1 MHIPGFFKVEDQT
14 VVEQFIRENSF
25 ATIVSQGSTYPVASH
40 IPVEL
45 EVNEKGE
52 QVLWGHLSRANPQ
65 WKLFEQYPEVLVIYM
80 SPLHHY
86 ISSSWYDH
94 ANAPTWNYVSVQVTG
109 RISLA
114 DGAKTWE
121 SLRRLTDKY
130 EQDSENPVSLD
141 TMPPDV
147 QRQVKGV
154 VVFEVQIDKIEAAFK
169 LSQNRDDKN
178 FQAILEQLNKKEDAI
193 ARLLATLMKQMRERI
208 EGTNS

>member
-1 MHIPGFFKVEDQT
+1 MHIPGYYKVEDQT
-14 VVEQFIRENSF
+14 IVEQFVRENSF
-25 ATIVSQGSTYPVASH
+25 ATIVSQGSKYPVASH
-40 IPVEL
+40 IPIEL

-52 QVLWGHLSRANPQ
+52 KVLWGHLSRANPQ
-65 WKLFEQYPEVLVIYM
+65 WELFEQYPDVLVIYM

-94 ANAPTWNYVSVQVTG
+94 PNAPTWNYVSVQVTG

-114 DGAKTWE
+114 DETKTWE
-121 SLRRLTDKY
+121 SLKRLVDKY
-130 EQDSENPVSLD
+130 EQDSEDPVSLD

-154 VVFEVQIDKIEAAFK
+154 VVFEIQIDKIEAAFK

-178 FQAILEQLNKKEDAI
+178 FEAILEQLNKKEGATP
-193 ARLLATLMKQMRERI
+193 RLLAALMKQVRER
-208 EGTNS
+208 S

>member
-25 ATIVSQGSTYPVASH
+25 ATIVSQGSKYPVASH

-45 EVNEKGE
+45 EVNDKGE
-52 QVLWGHLSRANPQ
+52 KVLWGHLSRANPQ

-94 ANAPTWNYVSVQVTG
+94 PNAPTWNYVSVQVTG

-114 DGAKTWE
+114 DEAKTWE
-121 SLRRLTDKY
+121 SLRRLVHKY
-130 EQDSENPVSLD
+130 EQDSEHPVSLD
-141 TMPPDV
+141 TMPPEV
-147 QRQVKGV
+147 QRQIKGLV
-154 VVFEVQIDKIEAAFK
+154 AFEIQIDQVEAAFK
-169 LSQNRDDKN
+169 LSQNRDDHN
-178 FQAILEQLNKKEDAI
+178 FYLILEALNKKDDTI
-193 ARLLATLMKQMRERI
+193 ARMLAALMKQMRNNVMP
-208 EGTNS
+208 G

>member
-114 DGAKTWE
+114 DEAKTWE

>member
-1 MHIPGFFKVEDQT
+1 MHIPGYYKVKDQE

-25 ATIVSQGSTYPVASH
+25 ATIVSQGSKYPVASH
-40 IPVEL
+40 IPIEL

-52 QVLWGHLSRANPQ
+52 KVLWGHLSRANPQ

-94 ANAPTWNYVSVQVTG
+94 PNAPTWNYVSVQVTG

-114 DGAKTWE
+114 DETKTWE
-121 SLRRLTDKY
+121 SLRRLVDKY

-147 QRQVKGV
+147 QRQVNGV
-154 VVFEVQIDKIEAAFK
+154 VVFEILIDQIEAAYK

-178 FQAILEQLNKKEDAI
+178 FQAILEQLNKKEDTT
-193 ARLLATLMKQMRERI
+193 ARLLAALMQETRER
-208 EGTNS
+208 S